1 MARRTLT
8 ASPEGIGTI
17 RKTLKRLKKT
27 QTYLAGMVGC
37 SRQTIGS
44 LLKGNPIDCDIFM
57 DVCQKLGLNW
67 ETIAVS
73 ESIPSLDEIEIDVL
87 VAEIR
92 EQVRPC
98 IDRECGTMRVL
109 DMTQPIG
116 LGKIYTEVNIL
127 EKILGRRRLNLE
139 QLLEGCSLEEG
150 EFYRFGLSGVKERRV
165 PGLEAVERYDKLMV
179 LGQPGVGKTTFLKY
193 LAIECSR
200 GNFQSD
206 RVALFVPL
214 KRFAETD
221 GTPSLLDYIAE
232 EWVSWGA
239 NRERTEAKSTLE
251 LLLQKGRGLVLLDG
265 LDEVREEDSDRIIRE
280 IQDCANRFDTC
291 QFVATCRIAAREYT
305 FSQFCEVEVAAFEDE
320 QIQAFATRWFDTK
333 ELDFAEDFMAQLEA
347 NPTIKELATN
357 PLLLTLLCLEFED
370 SGDFPAD
377 RAELYQR
384 AVATLLRKWDNKRRI
399 RRQQVY
405 QQLSVPRKEDLLGQ
419 IAFRTFDRKE
429 YFFKQRQVER
439 HIADY
444 ICNLPDAPTDTEA
457 LHVDSEAVLKSM
469 EAQHGLLVERARG
482 IYSFSHL
489 TFQEYFTARKI
500 VTSPPVEA
508 MEALQNLA
516 SQIFEKR
523 WREVFLLAVQMLP
536 SADELLQL
544 MKREVDGLVAGDEK
558 IQAFLQWVDRKTQA
572 IDAPYKP
579 AAIRAFY
586 LSQSLSQSFSQSLDP
601 LDRFRSFTQFLL
613 ESLSRSLDPLY
624 QSLSRSLDQSLDQSL
639 YQSLD
644 QSLYQSLSRS
654 LDLDQF
660 LSRSLNLCRFLDQFL
675 DQSLHLEEPL
685 KTLKDQLPDP
695 KSDIEIRKQWWEEN
709 GRTWTEQ
716 LRSLMIEHRHIGQ
729 DWQFDDEQLE
739 QLQRYYDANQLLVDC
754 LNSPCY
760 VTRGVREDIEATL
773 LLPADRVRL
782 N

>member
-17 RKTLKRLKKT
+17 KETLKRLKKS
-27 QTYLAGMVGC
+27 QKDLAVAAEC
-37 SRQTIGS
+37 SRQTIWS
-44 LLKGNPIDCDIFM
+44 LLQGNPIDCQVFKK
-57 DVCQKLGLNW
+57 VCEALGLEW
-67 ETIAVS
+67 EQIVIS
-73 ESIPSLDEIEIDVL
+73 KSGLFFKQVKL
-87 VAEIR
+87 NVFVAMIR
-92 EQVRPC
+92 KKVRPC
-98 IDRECGTMRVL
+98 IDRECGMMRVL

-127 EKILGRRRLNLE
+127 EKIIGRRRLNLE
-139 QLLEGCSLEEG
+139 QLLEGCSLEK
-150 EFYRFGLSGVKERRV
+150 FDRFGLSGVKERRV

-206 RVALFVPL
+206 RVPIFVPL
-214 KRFAETD
+214 KRFAETE
-221 GTPSLLDYIAE
+221 GMPGLLDYIAE
-232 EWVSWGA
+232 EWISWGV
-239 NRERTEAKSTLE
+239 NRKRTEAKSTLE
-251 LLLQKGRGLVLLDG
+251 LVLLAGRGLVLLDG

-280 IQDCANRFDTC
+280 IQNCANRFDTC

-305 FSQFCEVEVAAFEDE
+305 FSQFCEVEVAAFQNE
-320 QIQAFATRWFDTK
+320 QIRAFATRWFDIK
-333 ELDFAEDFMAQLEA
+333 QLDFSEDFLAQLEA
-347 NPTIKELATN
+347 KPTIKELATN

-384 AVATLLRKWDNKRRI
+384 AITTLLRKWDNKRRI
-399 RRQQVY
+399 RRRQVY
-405 QQLSVPRKEDLLGQ
+405 EQLSVPRKEDLLAQ
-419 IAFRTFDRKE
+419 IAFRSFTQKE

-439 HIADY
+439 LIADY

-457 LHVDSEAVLKSM
+457 LHVDSEAVLKSI

-516 SQIFEKR
+516 SHMMEPR
-523 WREVFLLAVQMLP
+523 WREVLWLTLGMLP
-536 SADELLQL
+536 CADELLQL

-558 IQAFLQWVDRKTQA
+558 IQEFLQWVDRNTQA
-572 IDAPYKP
+572 VDAPYKL
-579 AAIRAFY
+579 AAVRACY
-586 LSQSLSQSFSQSLDP
+586 LSLDLSRSSSLD
-601 LDRFRSFTQFLL
+601 L
-613 ESLSRSLDPLY
+613 SLSRCISRGLSLNLDFDLD
-624 QSLSRSLDQSLDQSL
+624 LSRCL
-639 YQSLD
+639 
-644 QSLYQSLSRS
+644 S
-654 LDLDQF
+654 LDLDLS
-660 LSRSLNLCRFLDQFL
+660 LSRCLSLNPDLDL
-675 DQSLHLEEPL
+675 DLSLSLDPDFDLDLSRCLSLPLEEPL
-685 KTLKDQLPDP
+685 KALKDQLPDP
-695 KSDIEIRKQWWEEN
+695 ESDIEICKQWWQEN

-716 LRSLMIEHRHIGQ
+716 LRTLMVVGH
-729 DWQFDDEQLE
+729 DWSFDEKQW
-739 QLQRYYDANQLLVDC
+739 QWQQYRDANQLLIDC

-773 LLPADRVRL
+773 LLPAERVRL
-782 N
+782 D